1 MAKKDFK
8 TISSQAAEMFMTPRE
23 EEDQEELKPQ
33 DAEGAP
39 TQEEPKAPKA
49 QKGPKTPKEQE
60 EPKEPK
66 NQKIQKLN
74 IAFYGNNMEYLNIIS
89 RVKGISITQYINEMV
104 TKDQEGKEELISKAK
119 EFFEDF
125 K

>member
-23 EEDQEELKPQ
+23 EDQEELKPQ

-39 TQEEPKAPKA
+39 AEEEPKERKAQKEPKAPKA
-49 QKGPKTPKEQE
+49 QE
-60 EPKEPK
+60 EPEDPK
-66 NQKIQKLN
+66 KQKIQKLN
-74 IAFYGNNMEYLNIIS
+74 VAFYGNNMEYLNIIS
-89 RVKGISITQYINEMV
+89 RVKGISITQYINDMV

-119 EFFEDF
+119 EFFEEY